1 MKDLVRVI
9 RWGCKLLVFLTA
21 IIVIAWA
28 FGALWFDAPFGN
40 VNKIV
45 AALIAVAAIA
55 LVLVRPFWRK
65 VVGVAVLFALVLAWW
80 LTLKPSNDGNWQ
92 PDVAQLAW
100 ADINGD
106 EFTFHNVRNCDYRTA
121 TDYTPHWE
129 TRTVRLSQITG
140 IDLAIDYWG
149 SPWIAHP
156 IVSFQF
162 ADAPPLCFSIETRK
176 TVGQTYSTIGG
187 LYRQYALIYLV
198 ADERDVIRLRTNY
211 RNEDIYLYHTTVPP
225 DRARERFL
233 EYVLSLNA
241 LRARP
246 RWYNAIT
253 TNCTT
258 SIRTQHPSKER
269 IPWDWRIL
277 LNGKADEL
285 LYEDRAFVTGGF
297 PFAELK
303 ARSLINDRAKRAD
316 KDPAFSSR
324 IREGLPEP
332 ARPSGN
338 APRGSSHHLNNLV
351 PVKITGGFV
360 VETNPTTTHRAVRHG
375 VSVGSFLVPLGTKC
389 SSPRNRSLSEQ

>member
-1 MKDLVRVI
+1 MKNLVRVI
-9 RWGCKLLVFLTA
+9 RWVGGLLALLTA
-21 IIVIAWA
+21 IIAAAWA
-28 FGALWFDAPFGN
+28 FGAIWFDGPFGAGN
-40 VNKIV
+40 RIA
-45 AALIAVAAIA
+45 AALLAITFVV
-55 LVLVRPFWRK
+55 VLLFVGPLWRK
-65 VVGVAVLFALVLAWW
+65 VGAVALLFGGVLIWW

-106 EFTFHNVRNCDYRTA
+106 EFTFHNVRNCDYRTD

-140 IDLAIDYWG
+140 IGLAIDYWG

-187 LYRQYALIYLV
+187 LYRQFALIYLV

-211 RNEDIYLYHTTVPP
+211 RHEDIYLYHLTASPN
-225 DRARERFL
+225 RARERFL
-233 EYVLSLNA
+233 EYIHSLNA
-241 LRARP
+241 LRTQP

-258 SIRTQHPSKER
+258 SIRSQHPSKER

-277 LNGKADEL
+277 LNGKGDEL
-285 LYEDRAFVTGGF
+285 LYKDRALVTGGL

-303 ARSLINDRAKRAD
+303 AQSLINDRAKSAD
-316 KDPAFSSR
+316 ASPDFSQL
-324 IREGLPEP
+324 IRVGLPP
-332 ARPSGN
+332 ILKPQVA
-338 APRGSSHHLNNLV
+338 
-351 PVKITGGFV
+351 
-360 VETNPTTTHRAVRHG
+360 
-375 VSVGSFLVPLGTKC
+375 
-389 SSPRNRSLSEQ
+389 Q